1 MMETILGKDMSKL
14 QRAENSPSDPLRLV
28 IDLSWLRPGG
38 EAGGVKPS
46 IFEYLRELGILEGDR
61 VVYIF
66 LTWSCSHA
74 DVRSLA
80 RPQDEM
86 ICVRHTEPEPLIMPL
101 ATAPSERFL
110 PSPPL
115 DLLVQL
121 EADALYAPLGP
132 PQFACPGIPIL
143 SHVVDVLHRD
153 FPATL
158 TPEINAQRET
168 IFEYLVRITDRFQ
181 CNSQYTAGRLH
192 HHFAVPVERMFC
204 SYIPIHRRLP
214 GGADEQ
220 TPPVSAPYFFYPA
233 NSWKHTNHDMLLSAF
248 RHYRELDADKSWDL
262 VLTGHED
269 ERMRQILAVAKDLGL
284 SEHVHFFGHLPERD
298 FSRVW
303 RHAGALVFPSLH
315 EGFGIPL
322 VEAMHFGIP
331 ILSSRAGSLGEIA
344 GNAALFADADDP
356 VAWAA
361 AMSRLARDESL
372 RTELVARG
380 RLRLAQFSLAEEI
393 AEFRD
398 AIWAIAAQGPDR
410 NWLTGLHSNGYLPGM
425 AVLCLP
431 KSTVPV
437 RIILRVRPSPTDG
450 RLVVRVGLD
459 SLGDFELSA
468 SSPRDIEMATDSPHR
483 SLVLEATAA
492 SGAAQPSGLM
502 IETIRVTDSTGRTQ
516 TLFEATG

>member
-1 MMETILGKDMSKL
+1 METILRTDMSIL
-14 QRAENSPSDPLRLV
+14 PRADNPSSRPLRLV

-38 EAGGVKPS
+38 EAGGVKPC
-46 IFEYLRELGILEGDR
+46 IFEYLRELAALEGDR
-61 VVYIF
+61 IVYIF

-86 ICVRHTEPEPLIMPL
+86 ICVRHTEPEALNL
-101 ATAPSERFL
+101 PSNAEARERFL

-121 EADALYAPLGP
+121 EADVLYAPLGP

-143 SHVVDVLHRD
+143 SKVVDVLHRD
-153 FPATL
+153 FPGTL
-158 TPEINAQRET
+158 APEINAQRET

-192 HHFAVPVERMFC
+192 HHFGVPLERMFC
-204 SYIPIHRRLP
+204 SYIPIHHRFRT
-214 GGADEQ
+214 GADEQ
-220 TPPVSAPYFFYPA
+220 SPPVSSPYFFYPA
-233 NSWKHTNHDMLLSAF
+233 NSWKHKNHEMLLSAF
-248 RHYRELDADKSWDL
+248 RHYRAGESDKPWDL

-269 ERMRQILAVAKDLGL
+269 ERMRQILAFAKELGIA
-284 SEHVHFFGHLPERD
+284 EQVHFFGHLPERG

-322 VEAMHFGIP
+322 LEAMHFGIP

-344 GNAALFADADDP
+344 ENAALYADAQDP

-361 AMSRLARDESL
+361 GMSRLARDASL
-372 RTELVARG
+372 RSELVARG
-380 RLRLAQFSLAEEI
+380 RQRLTQFSLTEEI

-398 AIWAIAAQGPDR
+398 AIRSLAADGPDR
-410 NWLTGLHSNGYLPGM
+410 NWLIGLHGNGYLPEK
-425 AVLCLP
+425 AILCLP
-431 KSTVPV
+431 KSASPG
-437 RIILRVRPSPTDG
+437 RITLRLKPSPTDC
-450 RLVVRVGLD
+450 RLLVRVGLD
-459 SLGDFELSA
+459 LLGDFELPA
-468 SSPRDIEMATDSPHR
+468 SNAREIELKLDSTHR
-483 SLVLEATAA
+483 SLVLDATATT
-492 SGAAQPSGLM
+492 GAARPSSLM
-502 IETIRVTDSTGRTQ
+502 IASVRVADSMGCTQ
-516 TLFEATG
+516 ALFEAP

>member
-1 MMETILGKDMSKL
+1 MEPIFRTDMSILHLADKL
-14 QRAENSPSDPLRLV
+14 PGRPLRLV

-38 EAGGVKPS
+38 EAGGVKPC
-46 IFEYLRELGILEGDR
+46 IFEYLRELAALEGER
-61 VVYIF
+61 VVYLF

-80 RPQDEM
+80 RPQDEL
-86 ICVRHTEPEPLIMPL
+86 ICVRHTEPEALTMPV
-101 ATAPSERFL
+101 ATAPRERFL

-143 SHVVDVLHRD
+143 SKVVDVLHRD

-158 TPEINAQRET
+158 APEINAQRET
-168 IFEYLVRITDRFQ
+168 IFDYLVRITDRFQ
-181 CNSQYTAGRLH
+181 CNSQYTIGRLH
-192 HHFAVPVERMFC
+192 QHFGVPFERMFC

-214 GGADEQ
+214 AGADEQ
-220 TPPVSAPYFFYPA
+220 SPPVTKPYFFYPA
-233 NSWKHTNHDMLLSAF
+233 NSWKHKNHEMLLSAYQQ
-248 RHYRELDADKSWDL
+248 YRKLDVDQSWDL

-269 ERMRQILAVAKDLGL
+269 GRMREILAVVKELGL
-284 SEHVHFFGHLPERD
+284 TAQVHFFGHLPERG

-344 GNAALFADADDP
+344 GDAALFADAHDP
-356 VAWAA
+356 AAWAA
-361 AMSRLARDESL
+361 GMSRMARDESL
-372 RTELVARG
+372 RAKLVALG
-380 RLRLAQFSLAEEI
+380 RQRLAQFSLAEEI

-398 AIWAIAAQGPDR
+398 AIRSIVAQGPDR
-410 NWLTGLHSNGYLPGM
+410 QWLTGLHGNGYLPGK

-431 KSTVPV
+431 KSAGPR
-437 RIILRVRPSPTDG
+437 RITLRLRAVPTDG
-450 RLVVRVGLD
+450 RLTVRVGLE
-459 SLGDFELSA
+459 SLGDIELSA
-468 SSPRDIEMATDSPHR
+468 SGPRDLELATDSPHR
-483 SLVLEATAA
+483 SLVLEATATP
-492 SGAAQPSGLM
+492 GAAQPGGLM
-502 IETIRVTDSTGRTQ
+502 IETIRVTDATGSTQ
-516 TLFEATG
+516 TLFEAPG

>member
-1 MMETILGKDMSKL
+1 MMETMRGKEMSKL
-14 QRAENSPSDPLRLV
+14 QRADNSPSDPLRLV

-38 EAGGVKPS
+38 EAGGVKPC
-46 IFEYLRELGILEGDR
+46 IFEYLRELATLEGDR

-74 DVRSLA
+74 DVRSMA

-110 PSPPL
+110 LSPPL

-121 EADALYAPLGP
+121 KADALYAPLGP

-143 SHVVDVLHRD
+143 SKVVDVLHRD

-158 TPEINAQRET
+158 APEINAQRET
-168 IFEYLVRITDRFQ
+168 IFEYLVRISDRFQ

-192 HHFAVPVERMFC
+192 HHFAVPFERMFC
-204 SYIPIHRRLP
+204 SYIPIHRRFP
-214 GGADEQ
+214 DGAEEQ

-233 NSWKHTNHDMLLSAF
+233 NSWKHKNHEMLLSAF
-248 RHYRELDADKSWDL
+248 RHYRDRDADKSWDL

-269 ERMRQILAVAKDLGL
+269 ERMRQILTVAKDLGL
-284 SEHVHFFGHLPERD
+284 AQHVHFFGHLPERG

-331 ILSSRAGSLGEIA
+331 ILSSSAGSLGEVA

-361 AMSRLARDESL
+361 GMSRIARDESL
-372 RTELVARG
+372 RVELVARG
-380 RLRLAQFSLAEEI
+380 RQRLAQFSLAEEI

-398 AIWAIAAQGPDR
+398 AIWSIAAQGPDR
-410 NWLTGLHSNGYLPGM
+410 HWQTGLHSNGYLP
-425 AVLCLP
+425 AQAILCLP
-431 KSTVPV
+431 RSAGPV
-437 RIILRVRPSPTDG
+437 RITLRLKPAPTEG
-450 RLVVRVGLD
+450 RLSVRVGLNL
-459 SLGDFELSA
+459 LGDFELPA
-468 SSPRDIEMATDSPHR
+468 SSSRDIELKTDSTHR
-483 SLVLEATAA
+483 SLVLDATGTPR
-492 SGAAQPSGLM
+492 SSSIM
-502 IETIRVTDSTGRTQ
+502 IETVRVTDSLGYTH
-516 TLFEATG
+516 TLFEAIG